1 MTIFPPDN
9 VSVNSKQQGEKIVA
23 DAAGSKKLTIQW
35 FKTHQ
40 VTGPFLNAGD
50 WRGGKRSN
58 VRLDRDQAWTDP
70 ATGLVWIPMF
80 ALRPIA
86 AGEFLR
92 WKYDPT
98 AGQGGAYNFKL
109 G

>member
-1 MTIFPPDN
+1 MT
-9 VSVNSKQQGEKIVA
+9 SKQQGEKIVA
-23 DAAGSKKLTIQW
+23 DAAGT
-35 FKTHQ
+35 
-40 VTGPFLNAGD
+40 N
-50 WRGGKRSN
+50 
-58 VRLDRDQAWTDP
+58 P